1 MCHTGGHSEFQR
13 RYPHL
18 CDSQQSISGGGG
30 SLVTTST
37 NVNASTPDVDSHP
50 TTQILPFLYLGNGR
64 DACDLTKLDRL
75 GISRV
80 LNVTADLPCDEHIIS
95 RGIIFKQLPAADS
108 GQQNLRQYFD
118 DAYQFIGTLSILLI
132 FHFFFRFRF
141 FTHSVVRFLFLRHN
155 DSLTHT
161 QSLTFEM
168 GSRFYCVTHALPMK
182 P

>member
-1 MCHTGGHSEFQR
+1 M
-13 RYPHL
+13 
-18 CDSQQSISGGGG
+18 
-30 SLVTTST
+30 
-37 NVNASTPDVDSHP
+37 DSHP

-118 DAYQFIGTLSILLI
+118 DAYQFIGTSSFFFFFFLLI
-132 FHFFFRFRF
+132 FVSSFGFAFL
-141 FTHSVVRFLFLRHN
+141 HSVVRFLFLRHN
-155 DSLTHT
+155 DSLTYT

-168 GSRFYCVTHALPMK
+168 GSRFSV
-182 P
+182 

>member
-1 MCHTGGHSEFQR
+1 MCFIYFSLCHTGGHSEFQR

-37 NVNASTPDVDSHP
+37 NVNSSTPDVDSHP

-118 DAYQFIGTLSILLI
+118 DAYQFIGTSFILLI
-132 FHFFFRFRF
+132 FSFLLSVSLFYTRSSGFSFYVTM
-141 FTHSVVRFLFLRHN
+141 TH
-155 DSLTHT
+155 SLTHT
-161 QSLTFEM
+161 I
-168 GSRFYCVTHALPMK
+168 VDI
-182 P
+182 